1 MWYML
6 LGVLIAY
13 LLGSISFAVWIG
25 RIFYRT
31 DVRQHGSGNAGTTN
45 TIRVLG
51 WMPGLM
57 VLLLDAFKGWLAI
70 HVGDGL
76 MPEAYAEWQE
86 YYDVLL
92 AVSVLLGHIF
102 PLFTGF
108 KGGKGVATM
117 VGIILALYPEAFLGA
132 LTVFMLVFLLTHYVS
147 LASILAAVT
156 FPLLD
161 VFIFHQEHGVLIV
174 FSVLVPVLI
183 IVTHRKNIKRLL
195 KGEES
200 KMYIWK
206 KASDGKAT
214 SDDQGCR

>member
-1 MWYML
+1 MI

-25 RIFYRT
+25 RIFYKV
-31 DVRQHGSGNAGTTN
+31 DVREHGSGNAGTTN

-51 WMPGLM
+51 WKPGLF

-70 HVGDGL
+70 HIGDGL
-76 MPEAYAEWQE
+76 MPDCYAGWQE

-117 VGIILALYPEAFLGA
+117 VGIVIALYPEAFLGA
-132 LTVFMLVFLLTHYVS
+132 FAVFMLVFLLTHYVS
-147 LASILAAVT
+147 LASILAAIV
-156 FPLLD
+156 FPVLD
-161 VFIFHQEHGVLIV
+161 IFVFHQEHVVLMV
-174 FSVLVPVLI
+174 FAILVPLLI
-183 IVTHRKNIKRLL
+183 IVTHRKNIGRLL
-195 KGEES
+195 RGEES

-206 KASDGKAT
+206 KS
-214 SDDQGCR
+214 

>member
-1 MWYML
+1 MI
-6 LGVLIAY
+6 LGVVIAY

-25 RIFYRT
+25 RIFYKV
-31 DVRQHGSGNAGTTN
+31 DVREHGSGNAGTTN

-51 WMPGLM
+51 WKPGLF

-70 HVGDGL
+70 HIGDGL
-76 MPEAYAEWQE
+76 MPDSLADWQE

-117 VGIILALYPEAFLGA
+117 VGIVIALYPEAFLGA
-132 LTVFMLVFLLTHYVS
+132 FAVFMLVFLLTHYVS
-147 LASILAAVT
+147 LASILAAIV
-156 FPLLD
+156 FPILD
-161 VFIFHQEHGVLIV
+161 IFVFHQEHVVLMI
-174 FSVLVPVLI
+174 FAILVPLLI
-183 IVTHRKNIKRLL
+183 IVTHRKNIGRLL
-195 KGEES
+195 RGEES

-206 KASDGKAT
+206 KS
-214 SDDQGCR
+214 

>member
-1 MWYML
+1 MI
-6 LGVLIAY
+6 LGVVIAY

-25 RIFYRT
+25 RIFYKV
-31 DVRQHGSGNAGTTN
+31 DVREHGSGNAGTTN

-51 WMPGLM
+51 WKPGLF

-70 HVGDGL
+70 HIGDGL
-76 MPEAYAEWQE
+76 MPDCYAGWQE

-117 VGIILALYPEAFLGA
+117 VGIVIALYPEAFLGA
-132 LTVFMLVFLLTHYVS
+132 FAVFMLVFLLTHYVS
-147 LASILAAVT
+147 LASILAAIV
-156 FPLLD
+156 FPILD
-161 VFIFHQEHGVLIV
+161 IFVFHQEHVVLMI
-174 FSVLVPVLI
+174 FAILVPLLI
-183 IVTHRKNIKRLL
+183 IVTHRKNIGRLL
-195 KGEES
+195 RGEES

-206 KASDGKAT
+206 KS
-214 SDDQGCR
+214 

>member
-1 MWYML
+1 MWYMI
-6 LGVLIAY
+6 LGVAIAY

-25 RIFYRT
+25 RIFYKV
-31 DVRQHGSGNAGTTN
+31 DVREHGSGNAGTTN

-51 WMPGLM
+51 WKPGLF

-70 HVGDGL
+70 HIGDGL
-76 MPEAYAEWQE
+76 MPECYAGWQE

-117 VGIILALYPEAFLGA
+117 VGIVLALYPEAFLGA
-132 LTVFMLVFLLTHYVS
+132 FAIFMLVFLLTHYVS
-147 LASILAAVT
+147 LASILAAVV
-156 FPLLD
+156 FPILD
-161 VFIFHQEHGVLIV
+161 IFVFHQEHIVLMI
-174 FSVLVPVLI
+174 FAILVPLLI
-183 IVTHRKNIKRLL
+183 IVTHRKNIGRLL

-206 KASDGKAT
+206 KS
-214 SDDQGCR
+214 

>member
-1 MWYML
+1 MWYMV
-6 LGVLIAY
+6 LGVVIAY

-25 RIFYRT
+25 RIFYKV
-31 DVRQHGSGNAGTTN
+31 DVREHGSGNAGTTN

-51 WMPGLM
+51 WMPGLF

-70 HVGDGL
+70 HIGDGL
-76 MPEAYAEWQE
+76 MPDCYADWQE

-117 VGIILALYPEAFLGA
+117 VGIVIALYPEAFLGA
-132 LTVFMLVFLLTHYVS
+132 FAVFMIVFLLTHYVS
-147 LASILAAVT
+147 LASILASIV
-156 FPLLD
+156 FPILD
-161 VFIFHQEHGVLIV
+161 IFVFHQEHVVLMV
-174 FSVLVPVLI
+174 FAILVPLLI
-183 IVTHRKNIKRLL
+183 IVTHRKNIGRLL

-206 KASDGKAT
+206 KS
-214 SDDQGCR
+214 

>member
-1 MWYML
+1 MI
-6 LGVLIAY
+6 LGVAIAY

-25 RIFYRT
+25 RIFYKV
-31 DVRQHGSGNAGTTN
+31 DVREHGSGNAGTTN

-51 WMPGLM
+51 WKPGLF

-70 HVGDGL
+70 HIGDGL
-76 MPEAYAEWQE
+76 MPECYAGWQE

-117 VGIILALYPEAFLGA
+117 VGIVLALYPEAFLGA
-132 LTVFMLVFLLTHYVS
+132 FAVFMLVFLLTHYVS
-147 LASILAAVT
+147 LASILAAVV
-156 FPLLD
+156 FPILD
-161 VFIFHQEHGVLIV
+161 IFVFHQEHIVLMI
-174 FSVLVPVLI
+174 FAILVPLLI
-183 IVTHRKNIKRLL
+183 IITHRKNIGRLL

-206 KASDGKAT
+206 KS
-214 SDDQGCR
+214 

>member
-1 MWYML
+1 MI
-6 LGVLIAY
+6 LGVVIAY

-25 RIFYRT
+25 RIFYKV
-31 DVRQHGSGNAGTTN
+31 DVREHGSGNAGTTN

-51 WMPGLM
+51 WMPGLF

-70 HVGDGL
+70 HIGDGL
-76 MPEAYAEWQE
+76 MPDCYVGWQE

-117 VGIILALYPEAFLGA
+117 VGIVIALYPEAFLGA
-132 LTVFMLVFLLTHYVS
+132 FAVFMLVFLLTHYVS
-147 LASILAAVT
+147 LASILASIV
-156 FPLLD
+156 FPILD
-161 VFIFHQEHGVLIV
+161 IFVFHQEHVVLMV
-174 FSVLVPVLI
+174 FAILVPLLI
-183 IVTHRKNIKRLL
+183 IVTHRKNIGRLL

-206 KASDGKAT
+206 KS
-214 SDDQGCR
+214 

>member
-1 MWYML
+1 MWYMI
-6 LGVLIAY
+6 LGVAIAY

-25 RIFYRT
+25 RIFYKV
-31 DVRQHGSGNAGTTN
+31 DVREHGSGNAGTTN

-51 WMPGLM
+51 WKPGLF

-70 HVGDGL
+70 HIGDGL
-76 MPEAYAEWQE
+76 MPECNAGWQE

-117 VGIILALYPEAFLGA
+117 VGIVLALYPEAFLGA
-132 LTVFMLVFLLTHYVS
+132 FAVFMLVFLLTHYVS
-147 LASILAAVT
+147 LASILAAVV
-156 FPLLD
+156 FPILD
-161 VFIFHQEHGVLIV
+161 IFVFHQEHIVLMI
-174 FSVLVPVLI
+174 FAILVPLLI
-183 IVTHRKNIKRLL
+183 IITHRKNIGRLL

-206 KASDGKAT
+206 KS
-214 SDDQGCR
+214 

>member
-1 MWYML
+1 MI
-6 LGVLIAY
+6 LGVVIAY

-25 RIFYRT
+25 RIFYKV
-31 DVRQHGSGNAGTTN
+31 DVREHGSGNAGTTN

-51 WMPGLM
+51 WMPGLF

-70 HVGDGL
+70 HIGDGL
-76 MPEAYAEWQE
+76 MPDCYAGWQE

-117 VGIILALYPEAFLGA
+117 VGIVIALYPEAFLGA
-132 LTVFMLVFLLTHYVS
+132 FAVFMLVFLLTHYVS
-147 LASILAAVT
+147 LASILASIV
-156 FPLLD
+156 FPVLD
-161 VFIFHQEHGVLIV
+161 IFVFHQEHVVLMV
-174 FSVLVPVLI
+174 FAILVPLLI
-183 IVTHRKNIKRLL
+183 ILTHRKNIGRLL
-195 KGEES
+195 RGEES

-206 KASDGKAT
+206 KS
-214 SDDQGCR
+214 

>member
-1 MWYML
+1 MI
-6 LGVLIAY
+6 LGVVIAY

-25 RIFYRT
+25 RIFYKV
-31 DVRQHGSGNAGTTN
+31 DVREHGSGNAGTTN

-51 WMPGLM
+51 WKPGLF

-70 HVGDGL
+70 HIGDGL
-76 MPEAYAEWQE
+76 MPDCLAGWQE

-117 VGIILALYPEAFLGA
+117 VGIVIALYPEAFLGA
-132 LTVFMLVFLLTHYVS
+132 FAVFMLVFLLTHYVS
-147 LASILAAVT
+147 LASILAAIV
-156 FPLLD
+156 FPILD
-161 VFIFHQEHGVLIV
+161 IFVFHQEHVVLMI
-174 FSVLVPVLI
+174 FAILVPLLI
-183 IVTHRKNIKRLL
+183 IVTHRKNIGRLL
-195 KGEES
+195 RGEES

-206 KASDGKAT
+206 KS
-214 SDDQGCR
+214 

>member
-1 MWYML
+1 MWYMI
-6 LGVLIAY
+6 LGVAIAY

-25 RIFYRT
+25 RIFYKV
-31 DVRQHGSGNAGTTN
+31 DVREHGSGNAGTTN

-51 WMPGLM
+51 WKPGLF

-70 HVGDGL
+70 HIGDGL
-76 MPEAYAEWQE
+76 MPECYAGWQE

-117 VGIILALYPEAFLGA
+117 VGIVLALYPEAFLGA
-132 LTVFMLVFLLTHYVS
+132 FAVFMLVFLLTHYVS
-147 LASILAAVT
+147 LASILAAVV
-156 FPLLD
+156 FPILD
-161 VFIFHQEHGVLIV
+161 IFVFHQEHIVLMI
-174 FSVLVPVLI
+174 FAILVPLLI
-183 IVTHRKNIKRLL
+183 IITHRKNIGRLL

-200 KMYIWK
+200 KMYIWTK
-206 KASDGKAT
+206 S
-214 SDDQGCR
+214 

>member
-1 MWYML
+1 MWYMI
-6 LGVLIAY
+6 LGVAIAY

-25 RIFYRT
+25 RIFYKV
-31 DVRQHGSGNAGTTN
+31 DVREYGSGNAGTTN

-51 WMPGLM
+51 WKPGLF

-70 HVGDGL
+70 HIGDGL
-76 MPEAYAEWQE
+76 MPECYAGWQE

-117 VGIILALYPEAFLGA
+117 VGIVLALYPEAFLGA
-132 LTVFMLVFLLTHYVS
+132 FAVFMLVFLLTHYVS
-147 LASILAAVT
+147 LASILAAVV
-156 FPLLD
+156 FPILD
-161 VFIFHQEHGVLIV
+161 IFVFHQEHIVLMI
-174 FSVLVPVLI
+174 FAILVPLLI
-183 IVTHRKNIKRLL
+183 IITHRKNIGRLL

-206 KASDGKAT
+206 KS
-214 SDDQGCR
+214 

>member
-1 MWYML
+1 MWYMI
-6 LGVLIAY
+6 LGVAIAY

-25 RIFYRT
+25 RIFYKV
-31 DVRQHGSGNAGTTN
+31 DVREHGSGNAGTTN

-51 WMPGLM
+51 WKPGLF

-70 HVGDGL
+70 HIGDGL
-76 MPEAYAEWQE
+76 MPECYAGWQE

-117 VGIILALYPEAFLGA
+117 VGIVLALYPEAFLGA
-132 LTVFMLVFLLTHYVS
+132 FAIFMLVFLLTHYVS
-147 LASILAAVT
+147 LASILAAVV
-156 FPLLD
+156 FPILD
-161 VFIFHQEHGVLIV
+161 IFVFHQEHIVLMI
-174 FSVLVPVLI
+174 FAILVPLLI
-183 IVTHRKNIKRLL
+183 IITHRKNIGRLL

-206 KASDGKAT
+206 KS
-214 SDDQGCR
+214 

>member
-1 MWYML
+1 MWYMI
-6 LGVLIAY
+6 LGVVIAY

-25 RIFYRT
+25 RIFYKV
-31 DVRQHGSGNAGTTN
+31 DVREHGSGNAGTTN

-51 WMPGLM
+51 WMPGLF

-70 HVGDGL
+70 HIGDGL
-76 MPEAYAEWQE
+76 MPDCYAGWQE

-117 VGIILALYPEAFLGA
+117 VGIVIALYPEAFLGA
-132 LTVFMLVFLLTHYVS
+132 FAVFILVFLLTHYVS
-147 LASILAAVT
+147 LASILASIV
-156 FPLLD
+156 FPVLD
-161 VFIFHQEHGVLIV
+161 IFVFHQEHVVLMV
-174 FSVLVPVLI
+174 FAILVPLLI
-183 IVTHRKNIKRLL
+183 ILTHRKNIGRLL
-195 KGEES
+195 RGEES

-206 KASDGKAT
+206 KS
-214 SDDQGCR
+214 

>member
-1 MWYML
+1 MWHMI
-6 LGVLIAY
+6 LGVVIAY

-25 RIFYRT
+25 RIFYKV
-31 DVRQHGSGNAGTTN
+31 DVREHGSGNAGTTN

-51 WMPGLM
+51 WMPGLF

-70 HVGDGL
+70 HIGDGL
-76 MPEAYAEWQE
+76 MPDCYVGWQE

-117 VGIILALYPEAFLGA
+117 VGIVIALYPEAFLGA
-132 LTVFMLVFLLTHYVS
+132 FAVFMLVFLLTHYVS
-147 LASILAAVT
+147 LASILASIV
-156 FPLLD
+156 FPILD
-161 VFIFHQEHGVLIV
+161 IFVFHQEHVVLMV
-174 FSVLVPVLI
+174 FAILVPLLI
-183 IVTHRKNIKRLL
+183 IVTHRKNIGRLL

-206 KASDGKAT
+206 KS
-214 SDDQGCR
+214 

>member
-1 MWYML
+1 MWYMI
-6 LGVLIAY
+6 LGVVIAY

-25 RIFYRT
+25 RIFYKV
-31 DVRQHGSGNAGTTN
+31 DVREHGSGNAGTTN

-51 WMPGLM
+51 WMPGLF

-70 HVGDGL
+70 HIGDGL
-76 MPEAYAEWQE
+76 MPDCYAGWQE

-117 VGIILALYPEAFLGA
+117 VGIVIALYPEAFLGA
-132 LTVFMLVFLLTHYVS
+132 FAVFMLVFLLTHYVS
-147 LASILAAVT
+147 LASILASIV
-156 FPLLD
+156 FPVLD
-161 VFIFHQEHGVLIV
+161 IFVFHQEHVVLMV
-174 FSVLVPVLI
+174 FAILVPLLI
-183 IVTHRKNIKRLL
+183 ILTHRKNIGRLL
-195 KGEES
+195 RGEES

-206 KASDGKAT
+206 KS
-214 SDDQGCR
+214 

>member
-1 MWYML
+1 MWYMI
-6 LGVLIAY
+6 LGVAIAY

-25 RIFYRT
+25 RIFYKV
-31 DVRQHGSGNAGTTN
+31 DVREHGSGNAGTTN

-51 WMPGLM
+51 WKPGLF

-70 HVGDGL
+70 HIGDGL
-76 MPEAYAEWQE
+76 MPECYAGWQE

-117 VGIILALYPEAFLGA
+117 VGIVLALYPEAFLGA
-132 LTVFMLVFLLTHYVS
+132 FAVFMLVFLLTHYVS
-147 LASILAAVT
+147 LASILAAVV
-156 FPLLD
+156 FPILD
-161 VFIFHQEHGVLIV
+161 IFVFHQEHIVLMI
-174 FSVLVPVLI
+174 FAILVPLLI
-183 IVTHRKNIKRLL
+183 IITHRKNIGRLL

-206 KASDGKAT
+206 KS
-214 SDDQGCR
+214 

>member
-1 MWYML
+1 MI
-6 LGVLIAY
+6 LGVVIAY

-25 RIFYRT
+25 RIFYKV
-31 DVRQHGSGNAGTTN
+31 DVREHGSGNAGTTN

-51 WMPGLM
+51 WMPGLF

-70 HVGDGL
+70 HIGDGL
-76 MPEAYAEWQE
+76 MPDCYAGWQE

-117 VGIILALYPEAFLGA
+117 VGIVIALYPEAFLGA
-132 LTVFMLVFLLTHYVS
+132 FAVFILVFLLTHYVS
-147 LASILAAVT
+147 LASILASIV
-156 FPLLD
+156 FPVLD
-161 VFIFHQEHGVLIV
+161 IFVFHQEHVVLMV
-174 FSVLVPVLI
+174 FAILVPLLI
-183 IVTHRKNIKRLL
+183 ILTHRKNIGRLL
-195 KGEES
+195 RGEES

-206 KASDGKAT
+206 KS
-214 SDDQGCR
+214 

>member
-1 MWYML
+1 MI
-6 LGVLIAY
+6 LGAVIAY

-25 RIFYRT
+25 RIFYKV
-31 DVRQHGSGNAGTTN
+31 DVREHGSGNAGTTN

-51 WMPGLM
+51 WKPGLF

-70 HVGDGL
+70 HIGDGL
-76 MPEAYAEWQE
+76 MPDCYAGWQE

-117 VGIILALYPEAFLGA
+117 VGIVIALYPEAFLGA
-132 LTVFMLVFLLTHYVS
+132 FAVFMLVFLLTHYVS
-147 LASILAAVT
+147 LASILASIV
-156 FPLLD
+156 FPVLD
-161 VFIFHQEHGVLIV
+161 IFVFHQEHGVLMIFAIIV
-174 FSVLVPVLI
+174 PLLI
-183 IVTHRKNIKRLL
+183 ILTHRKNIGRLL
-195 KGEES
+195 RGEES

-206 KASDGKAT
+206 KS
-214 SDDQGCR
+214 

>member
-1 MWYML
+1 MI
-6 LGVLIAY
+6 LGVAIAY

-25 RIFYRT
+25 RIFYKV
-31 DVRQHGSGNAGTTN
+31 DVREHGSGNAGTTN

-51 WMPGLM
+51 WKPGLF

-70 HVGDGL
+70 HIGDGL
-76 MPEAYAEWQE
+76 MPDCYAGWQE

-117 VGIILALYPEAFLGA
+117 VGIVIALYPEAFLGA
-132 LTVFMLVFLLTHYVS
+132 FAVFMLVFLLTHYVS
-147 LASILAAVT
+147 LASILASIV
-156 FPLLD
+156 FPVLD
-161 VFIFHQEHGVLIV
+161 IFVFHQEHKVLEI
-174 FSVLVPVLI
+174 FAILVPLLI
-183 IVTHRKNIKRLL
+183 IVTHRKNIGRLL

-206 KASDGKAT
+206 KS
-214 SDDQGCR
+214 

>member
-1 MWYML
+1 MWYMI
-6 LGVLIAY
+6 LGVAIAY

-25 RIFYRT
+25 RIFYKV
-31 DVRQHGSGNAGTTN
+31 DVREHGSGNAGTTN
-45 TIRVLG
+45 MIRVLG
-51 WMPGLM
+51 WKPGLF

-70 HVGDGL
+70 HIGDGL
-76 MPEAYAEWQE
+76 MPDCYAGWQE

-117 VGIILALYPEAFLGA
+117 VGIVIALYPEAFLGA
-132 LTVFMLVFLLTHYVS
+132 FAVFMLVFLLTHYVS
-147 LASILAAVT
+147 LASILASIV
-156 FPLLD
+156 FPVLD
-161 VFIFHQEHGVLIV
+161 IFVFHQEHMVLEI
-174 FSVLVPVLI
+174 FAILVPLLI
-183 IVTHRKNIKRLL
+183 IVTHRKNIGRLL

-206 KASDGKAT
+206 KS
-214 SDDQGCR
+214 

>member
-1 MWYML
+1 MWHMI
-6 LGVLIAY
+6 LGVVIAY

-25 RIFYRT
+25 RIFYKV
-31 DVRQHGSGNAGTTN
+31 DVREHGSGNAGTTN

-51 WMPGLM
+51 WKPGLF

-70 HVGDGL
+70 HIGDGL
-76 MPEAYAEWQE
+76 MPDCLAGWQE

-117 VGIILALYPEAFLGA
+117 VGIVIALYPEAFLGA
-132 LTVFMLVFLLTHYVS
+132 FAVFMLVFLLTHYVS
-147 LASILAAVT
+147 LASILAAIV
-156 FPLLD
+156 FPILD
-161 VFIFHQEHGVLIV
+161 IFVFHQEHVVLMI
-174 FSVLVPVLI
+174 FAILVPLLI
-183 IVTHRKNIKRLL
+183 IVTHRKNIGRLL
-195 KGEES
+195 RGEES

-206 KASDGKAT
+206 KS
-214 SDDQGCR
+214 